1 MKDDYTMEESLQKDI
16 QEMMKPRTDDDETSS
31 SHSSHS
37 SHSSKTS
44 KTSTTSGSES
54 EEGTESEEGSEYEI
68 DLSDNEIYKALYSF
82 FEDEEGHNILDYI
95 SLLHTELIGIGK
107 TLTNV
112 KVIRK
117 DMTRIADSLE
127 KLVAMKEVEME
138 ERRRRHSKS

>member
-1 MKDDYTMEESLQKDI
+1 MEDSLQKDI
-16 QEMMKPRTDDDETSS
+16 QKMMKPRVDDDETSS
-31 SHSSHS
+31 SNSSHS
-37 SHSSKTS
+37 S

-54 EEGTESEEGSEYEI
+54 EEGTESEGSEYEI

-127 KLVAMKEVEME
+127 KLVSMKEVEME

>member
-1 MKDDYTMEESLQKDI
+1 MEDSIQKEI
-16 QEMMKPRTDDDETSS
+16 QEMMAPRHDSHNDDETA
-31 SHSSHS
+31 S
-37 SHSSKTS
+37 SHSSKT
-44 KTSTTSGSES
+44 TSTATTSTSEESES
-54 EEGTESEEGSEYEI
+54 EEESGEGSEYEI

-127 KLVAMKEVEME
+127 KLVTLKETEME
-138 ERRRRHSKS
+138 ERRRRHKSS

>member
-1 MKDDYTMEESLQKDI
+1 MEDSLQKDI
-16 QEMMKPRTDDDETSS
+16 QEMMKPRVDDDETS
-31 SHSSHS
+31 SSHS

-54 EEGTESEEGSEYEI
+54 EEGTESEEESEYEI

-127 KLVAMKEVEME
+127 KLVAMKEVETE

>member
-1 MKDDYTMEESLQKDI
+1 MEDSLQKDI
-16 QEMMKPRTDDDETSS
+16 QEMMKPREDEDETSS

-37 SHSSKTS
+37 T

-127 KLVAMKEVEME
+127 KLVSMKEVEME

>member
-1 MKDDYTMEESLQKDI
+1 MEDSLQKDI
-16 QEMMKPRTDDDETSS
+16 QDMMKPRVDDDETSS

-44 KTSTTSGSES
+44 STSESES
-54 EEGTESEEGSEYEI
+54 EEGTESEGSEYEI

-127 KLVAMKEVEME
+127 KLVSMKEVEME

>member
-1 MKDDYTMEESLQKDI
+1 MEESLQKDI
-16 QEMMKPRTDDDETSS
+16 QEMMKPRADDETEST
-31 SHSSHS
+31 HSSHS
-37 SHSSKTS
+37 SHSS

-127 KLVAMKEVEME
+127 KLVTMKEVEME

>member
-1 MKDDYTMEESLQKDI
+1 MEESLQKDI
-16 QEMMKPRTDDDETSS
+16 QEMMKPRADDETEST
-31 SHSSHS
+31 HSSHS
-37 SHSSKTS
+37 SHSS

>member
-1 MKDDYTMEESLQKDI
+1 MEDSLQKDI
-16 QEMMKPRTDDDETSS
+16 QEMMKPREDEDETSS

-37 SHSSKTS
+37 T

-127 KLVAMKEVEME
+127 KLVSMKEFEME

>member
-1 MKDDYTMEESLQKDI
+1 MGDDYKMEDSLQKDI
-16 QEMMKPRTDDDETSS
+16 QEMMKPRVDDDETSS

-44 KTSTTSGSES
+44 TTSESES
-54 EEGTESEEGSEYEI
+54 EEGTESEEASEYEI

-127 KLVAMKEVEME
+127 KLVSMKEVEME

>member
-1 MKDDYTMEESLQKDI
+1 MEDTLQKEI
-16 QEMMKPRTDDDETSS
+16 QEMMKPRSDEDETS

-37 SHSSKTS
+37 THSS

-127 KLVAMKEVEME
+127 KLVSLKETEME
-138 ERRRRHSKS
+138 ERRRRHKS

>member
-1 MKDDYTMEESLQKDI
+1 MEDSIQKEI
-16 QEMMKPRTDDDETSS
+16 QEMMAPRKDSHNDDETA
-31 SHSSHS
+31 S
-37 SHSSKTS
+37 SHSSKTN
-44 KTSTTSGSES
+44 STTTTSEES
-54 EEGTESEEGSEYEI
+54 ETEEESGEGSEYEI

-127 KLVAMKEVEME
+127 KLVSMKEIEME
-138 ERRRRHSKS
+138 ERRRRHKSS

>member
-1 MKDDYTMEESLQKDI
+1 MEESLQKDI
-16 QEMMKPRTDDDETSS
+16 QEMMKPRTDDETEST
-31 SHSSHS
+31 HSSHS
-37 SHSSKTS
+37 SHSS

>member
-1 MKDDYTMEESLQKDI
+1 MEDSLQKDI
-16 QEMMKPRTDDDETSS
+16 QDMIKPRIDDDETSS

-44 KTSTTSGSES
+44 TTSGSKS
-54 EEGTESEEGSEYEI
+54 EEGTESEEESEYEI

-127 KLVAMKEVEME
+127 KMVAMKEAEIE
-138 ERRRRHSKS
+138 ERRRRHTKS

>member
-1 MKDDYTMEESLQKDI
+1 MEESLQKDI
-16 QEMMKPRTDDDETSS
+16 QEMMKPRHEVSDDETSS

-37 SHSSKTS
+37 SHTS

-54 EEGTESEEGSEYEI
+54 EGTESEEGSEYEI

-127 KLVAMKEVEME
+127 KLITLKETEME
-138 ERRRRHSKS
+138 ERRRRHKS